1 MLKLL
6 DKQIWL
12 LHYGLPDN
20 GGEASKEQ
28 LAKGLETYCPR
39 LAELFMGRDVHLRSL
54 SMDNIDVVLREIAE
68 AR

>member
-20 GGEASKEQ
+20 VGEVSKDQ
-28 LAKGLETYCPR
+28 LAKGLEAYCPR

-54 SMDNIDVVLREIAE
+54 SMDNIDMVLREIAE
-68 AR
+68 TR